1 MHAQRYWI
9 EDGNMRL
16 VPPGSAETAADD
28 RQHFDRGHVRIT
40 AGSSGTEIK
49 WNVMSPCIAS
59 LFVAKEWLRSCNT
72 PCVLRFYASGWFEEF
87 HEDSARA
94 CLRIEDTIM
103 RGDRHVSSKI
113 FIQEVKPN
121 SNNLTPLLAESLN
134 NPEAVKDFAV
144 ECVLEE
150 NTGEFLVE
158 TVGPRSAVAK
168 IYGTFLHSYACQS
181 ASSYSQTVS
190 EAYSEVVASGRP
202 RYDHVLAAMR
212 MPNNEVFWVPYRR
225 MVLPRH
231 DIVKP
236 GVRVISEITPVDIQ
250 LI

>member
-1 MHAQRYWI
+1 
-9 EDGNMRL
+9 
-16 VPPGSAETAADD
+16 
-28 RQHFDRGHVRIT
+28 
-40 AGSSGTEIK
+40 
-49 WNVMSPCIAS
+49 MSPCIAS

>member
-9 EDGNMRL
+9 EDGIMRL
-16 VPPGSAETAADD
+16 VPPGAVESPADD

-40 AGSSGTEIK
+40 TGSAGSEIK
-49 WNVMSPCIAS
+49 WNVLSPCIAS
-59 LFVAKEWLRSCNT
+59 LFVAKEWLRSCNS

-87 HEDSARA
+87 HEDPVRA
-94 CLRIEDTIM
+94 GERIEDTIM

-113 FIQEVKPN
+113 FIQQVEP
-121 SNNLTPLLAESLN
+121 SGNNLTPLLAESLSN
-134 NPEAVKDFAV
+134 VDAVRDFAV

-150 NTGEFLVE
+150 STGQFQVE
-158 TVGPRSAVAK
+158 TVGPRSAISK
-168 IYGTFLHSYACQS
+168 IWGTFLHSYPCQT
-181 ASSYSQTVS
+181 ASSYSQNVS
-190 EAYSEVVASGRP
+190 EAYSEVLASGRP

-225 MVLPRH
+225 LVLPRN
-231 DIVKP
+231 DGIKN
-236 GVRVISEITPVDIQ
+236 GVTVISEITPVDIR